1 MSEAQ
6 ETKPAAKGGMK
17 KTIMLLALALL
28 IGGGGGAGAWWMLGR
43 DKGEST
49 PQAKAEPA
57 APTVPPVFLPLEAFT
72 VNLQPEAGGS
82 QHYIQVGITLKI
94 SGDSMSEKIKGQMP
108 EIRNHLLLLLSSK
121 TASELL
127 HPEGKTR
134 LAQDLRIAVAS
145 IAEPAAV
152 PANPKKTAVKVAA
165 AAGETRSDAAE
176 NAAAEGNSSEA
187 EPAETAE
194 PPQEQAAPANPVLAV
209 LFTSFIIQ

>member
-43 DKGEST
+43 DKGESS
-49 PQAKAEPA
+49 PQAAAAA
-57 APTVPPVFLPLEAFT
+57 APVVPPVFLPLDAFT
-72 VNLQPEAGGS
+72 VNLRPEPGGS
-82 QHYIQVGITLKI
+82 QHYIQVGVTLKI
-94 SGDSMSEKIKGQMP
+94 SGDAMTEKIKGLMP

-176 NAAAEGNSSEA
+176 NAAAEGNGSEA

>member
-1 MSEAQ
+1 MSDTQ
-6 ETKPAAKGGMK
+6 DTKPAASGGRK
-17 KTIMLLALALL
+17 KIIILLALALL

-43 DKGEST
+43 DKETSA
-49 PQAKAEPA
+49 PQAKA
-57 APTVPPVFLPLEAFT
+57 APVVPPVFLPLEAFT
-72 VNLQPEAGGS
+72 VNLRPEPGGN

-94 SGDSMSEKIKGQMP
+94 SGEPMSEKIKGLMP

-121 TASELL
+121 TAGELL

-152 PANPKKTAVKVAA
+152 PASPQKAPVNVAA
-165 AAGETRSDAAE
+165 ANQETRTDTAE
-176 NAAAEGNSSEA
+176 NATAEGASAEA
-187 EPAETAE
+187 EPAEAAE
-194 PPQEQAAPANPVLAV
+194 PPADQAVPVNPVLAV